1 MRDRVSVDGP
11 MPAFWPPRPS
21 RFWSWLLAPLNRRQ
35 LRGKFAVSSVE
46 VEGMERLRSLPP
58 GDGALITPNH
68 SYAGDGV
75 VMVEAGRSAPRPF
88 HLMAAW
94 QLFTGHGGLDG
105 WLMQRQGCFSVDR
118 EGSDRRAMRTAT
130 GILAGGGFLV
140 VFPEGENY
148 HLNDRLTPLR
158 EGVAFMAATAQKEK
172 GDAGRVWLVPTAIRY
187 RFAENVAPRLEAAL
201 ESLEAI
207 SPSGTS
213 RSAALPAR
221 ILAFGEALLS
231 VKEKEILG
239 SQFRAEPLPARLE
252 RLMRHLIER
261 HEAVRSEDPAP
272 VRVKRAR
279 AKLLAL
285 PEEERTEG
293 TKRALADLHL
303 AIQLFS
309 YPGDYLSAAPTPERM
324 AETLEK
330 FEEDLTGEEAKPVAR
345 RLAQVVIGEP
355 IDVKAAL
362 GDKRAREAAE
372 GLTVA
377 LEGAMTRL
385 ISARPALPQAGATPG
400 SR

>member
-1 MRDRVSVDGP
+1 

-35 LRGKFAVSSVE
+35 LRGKFAVNSVE
-46 VEGMERLRSLPP
+46 VEGMERLRALPP
-58 GDGALITPNH
+58 GDGALVCPNH
-68 SYAGDGV
+68 SFVGDGV
-75 VMVEAGRSAPRPF
+75 VMVETGRHSPRPF

-118 EGSDRRAMRTAT
+118 EGADRQAMRTAT

-158 EGVAFMAATAQKEK
+158 EGVAFMAATAQKER
-172 GDAGRVWLVPTAIRY
+172 GDAGRVWLVPAAIRY
-187 RFAENVAPRLEAAL
+187 RFAAEAGRELEAAL
-201 ESLEAI
+201 AKLEA
-207 SPSGTS
+207 GAAEK
-213 RSAALPAR
+213 SAKTDPLARR
-221 ILAFGEALLS
+221 ILAFGERLLAR
-231 VKEKEILG
+231 KEKEILG
-239 SQFRAEPLPARLE
+239 GEHHGEALPARIE
-252 RLMRHLIER
+252 RLMSHLLAT
-261 HEAVRSEDPAP
+261 HETALFGKVDADESAP
-272 VRVKRAR
+272 VRVKRLR

-285 PEEERTEG
+285 PDEEKTDAV
-293 TKRALADLHL
+293 KKALGELHL

-309 YPGDYLSAAPTPERM
+309 YPGDYLSSDPTPERM

-330 FEEDLTGEEAKPVAR
+330 FEEDLTGEEARPIGRRVAR
-345 RLAQVVIGEP
+345 VVIGEP

-362 GDKRAREAAE
+362 GDKRPRQAAE
-372 GLTVA
+372 ELTA
-377 LEGAMTRL
+377 TLEGALERL
-385 ISARPALPQAGATPG
+385 MAGRPVPPGGRATPP